1 MHQFWLRF
9 ILPILLQ
16 LAPRQIM
23 EVGAE
28 FGWNTRR
35 LLDYCRETGA
45 RLHVVDPVLHPDLAA
60 TLADFNEEYVYIQ
73 GKSLEAIPTAPAPDL
88 VLLDGDH
95 NWYTINA
102 ELHLLYRRA
111 AEAGVAPPLALMHDC
126 AWPYARRDMYYDP
139 ETLSGAQRHPY
150 AYLGCEL
157 GRSELSEDGMS
168 SHLANAQHEGGPR
181 NGVLTGIEDFVAEA
195 QPGAK
200 LHVLPFFNGLG
211 ILVPEARSTP
221 ALEALIASF
230 TQGESLLQTAK
241 ELEESHMRSRVE
253 YAQLVARFT
262 RRTDSLIRARKLLAE
277 RGEEITQLRRE
288 HERLGAELEK
298 AKAELDELKQAAAPR
313 RRRMPLA

>member
-9 ILPILLQ
+9 ILPIVLQ

-35 LLDYCRETGA
+35 LLEYCRQTGA
-45 RLHVVDPVLHPDLAA
+45 RLHVIDPVLHPDLAA
-60 TLADFNEEYVYIQ
+60 TLADFGDEYVYIQ
-73 GKSLEAIPTAPAPDL
+73 GKSLEGIPAAPAPDL

-95 NWYTINA
+95 NWHTINT

-111 AEAGVAPPLALMHDC
+111 ADAGVAPPVALMHDC

-139 ETLSGAQRHPY
+139 ETLTVAERHAY
-150 AYLGCEL
+150 AYQGVEP
-157 GRSELSEDGMS
+157 GRSELSEHGMS
-168 SHLANAQHEGGPR
+168 GHLANAQHEGGPR
-181 NGVLTGIEDFVAEA
+181 NGVLTGVEDFIAEV
-195 QPGAK
+195 QPRAA

-221 ALEALIASF
+221 ELEALIASF

-241 ELEESHMRSRVE
+241 ELEESHMRARVE
-253 YAQLVARFT
+253 IAQLVTRFT
-262 RRTDSLIRARKLLAE
+262 RRTDALIRARKLLAE
-277 RGEEITQLRRE
+277 RAEENGHLQRELERLNAELQAARAELKKPIAAKLFARRE
-288 HERLGAELEK
+288 P
-298 AKAELDELKQAAAPR
+298 QT
-313 RRRMPLA
+313 